1 MSGAP
6 ESLSAL
12 VAWLALTV
20 EEALAIFGLH
30 ALEAIAGDVEHRPE
44 IAILDSLTAE
54 AAEAFGE
61 DALARWLRAG
71 PPGARPLDLL
81 LAGRFGDFE
90 DTLAQ
95 RIALIG

>member
-1 MSGAP
+1 MSSAP

-12 VAWLALTV
+12 VARLGLSDD
-20 EEALAIFGLH
+20 EALAIFGLH
-30 ALEAIAGDVEHRPE
+30 ALEAIAGDVDHRPE
-44 IAILDSLTAE
+44 IAILDNLTAE
-54 AAEAFGE
+54 AAELFGQ

-71 PPGARPLDLL
+71 PPAARPVDLL

-90 DTLAQ
+90 DALAQ